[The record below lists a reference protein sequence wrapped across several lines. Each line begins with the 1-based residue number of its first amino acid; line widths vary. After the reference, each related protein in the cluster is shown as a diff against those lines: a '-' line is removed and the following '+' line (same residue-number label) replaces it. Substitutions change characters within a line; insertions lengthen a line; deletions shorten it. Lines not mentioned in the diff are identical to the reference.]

1 VAAGQEFTVELNLET
16 PMLFRS
22 GTASFIF
29 DPARLR
35 FVRAEPGEL
44 LSTSGTDVAFNAE
57 TPATGRMNLSF
68 AAKADLKGG
77 GVAARA
83 VFQALATTGGNPDV
97 RVASLSLADPA
108 GRAVAVPPPLPA
120 TLAIIRPR

>member
-1 VAAGQEFTVELNLET
+1 VAAGQEFAVELNLET
-16 PMLFRS
+16 PILFRS

-44 LSTSGTDVAFNAE
+44 LSTSGIDVAFNAE
-57 TPATGRMNLSF
+57 LPATGRLNLSF
-68 AAKADLKGG
+68 AAKSDLKGG

-83 VFQALATTGGNPDV
+83 VFQVLATAGGNPDV
-97 RVASLSLADPA
+97 RVATLSLADPA
-108 GRAVAVPPPLPA
+108 GRAVAAPPPPPA
-120 TLAIIRPR
+120 ALAIIRPR